1 MAESLVGKLVVATPA
16 LLDPNFARTVV
27 LICDDNE
34 HGKLGIIL
42 NRPFRVEVAQ
52 YAPEWGPFAS
62 PPGRVFEGGPVQ
74 REAALAIGRLRDE
87 APAAGWTPVTDVL
100 GLVDLG
106 VSPADLWGD
115 LVGLRVF
122 SGYAGWS
129 AGQLE
134 DEIAEQAWLV
144 LDSAPSD
151 PFDPEPTDLWEQ
163 VLRRQ
168 GGDPSIFAAGPQGP
182 SSN

>member
-16 LLDPNFARTVV
+16 LLDPNFVRTVV
-27 LICDDNE
+27 LICDENE
-34 HGKLGIIL
+34 QGKLGIIL
-42 NRPFRVEVAQ
+42 NRPFRVEVAT
-52 YAPEWGPFAS
+52 YAPEWGPLAL
-62 PPGRVFEGGPVQ
+62 PPARVFEGGPVQ

-87 APAAGWTPVTDVL
+87 APVAGWTRVTDEV

-106 VSPADLWGD
+106 LSPAELWGD

-122 SGYAGWS
+122 SGYAGWGQ
-129 AGQLE
+129 GQLE

-168 GGDPSIFAAGPQGP
+168 GGDPSIFATGPQDP

>member
-16 LLDPNFARTVV
+16 LLDPNFVRSVV

-34 HGKLGIIL
+34 QGKLGIIL
-42 NRPFRVEVAQ
+42 NRPFQVEVAT

-87 APAAGWTPVTDVL
+87 APAAGWTRVTDEL

-106 VSPADLWGD
+106 ISPAELWGD
-115 LVGLRVF
+115 LVG
-122 SGYAGWS
+122 
-129 AGQLE
+129 
-134 DEIAEQAWLV
+134 
-144 LDSAPSD
+144 
-151 PFDPEPTDLWEQ
+151 
-163 VLRRQ
+163 
-168 GGDPSIFAAGPQGP
+168 
-182 SSN
+182 